1 LAEVLLL
8 HHAHGLTSGVRHFAE
23 RLRGAGHTVHL
34 PDLFEGRV
42 FADLGEGLAFV
53 ESTGFGVLLER
64 GRAAAEALP
73 PDLVYAG
80 FSLGVVPAQ
89 VLARTRG
96 AARGALLLHGCLPPT
111 DGERWPQDVPV
122 QVHGMDADPYFV
134 DEGDLDAARA
144 LVAEAA
150 DGELFLY
157 PGEQHLFADDSLPSY
172 DEPSAALLT
181 QRVLDFLARLDQSRR
196 GALETP
202 TS

>member
-1 LAEVLLL
+1 MAEVLLF
-8 HHAHGLTSGVRHFAE
+8 HHAHGLTSGVRHFADS
-23 RLRGAGHTVHL
+23 LRGADHTVHV

-42 FADLGEGLAFV
+42 FADLGEGLAFAQ
-53 ESTGFGVLLER
+53 STGFGVLLER

-73 PDLVYAG
+73 PELVYAG

-89 VLARTRG
+89 VLAQTRR
-96 AARGALLLHGCLPPT
+96 AARGALLLHACLPLT

-122 QVHGMDADPYFV
+122 QVHGMDADPFFV
-134 DEGDLDAARA
+134 DEGDLDAARS

-181 QRVLDFLARLDQSRR
+181 QRVLEFLGRLDQGRSGSAER
-196 GALETP
+196 
-202 TS
+202 